1 MQHSTQCFKCGGPSH
16 ARAECPANDTKCR
29 GCGKKGHYQR
39 VCRNKAVVACIE
51 EEERKSFFLGS
62 VTCKTNKWE
71 VDVQIKEKR
80 LKFKLDTGADV
91 TAISESDLKDLYPGA
106 QRPVLHEPEKPLL
119 GPGKIQL
126 GVVGYA
132 KMQLTYKAKQT
143 EEKVYVVKNLG
154 TPLLGLPAIIALGIL
169 IRVDMPTHPS
179 ELQPELPDRSLLFQK
194 ERVKR
199 MTDAANF
206 NRRHRAKPLG
216 SLSSGQNVWITD
228 TQTSGTVIQSHTSPR
243 SYLVDAP
250 HGVVRRNR
258 MHLIPLQSPAQD
270 EGGQQQQEPLP
281 VLEQDHAPP
290 AVGSPVHSPGV
301 SIPRTT
307 RSGRVIKQP
316 TRLNL

>member
-1 MQHSTQCFKCGGPSH
+1 MESTNIYVDCIVNNLPVSPTFMDTLKAQLEADSVCSRVMKMCADGWPEH
-16 ARAECPANDTKCR
+16 AKQEPLQKNVWPEQATQD
-29 GCGKKGHYQR
+29 G
-39 VCRNKAVVACIE
+39 
-51 EEERKSFFLGS
+51 L
-62 VTCKTNKWE
+62 
-71 VDVQIKEKR
+71 
-80 LKFKLDTGADV
+80 L
-91 TAISESDLKDLYPGA
+91 LKDTRLVIPA
-106 QRPVLHEPEKPLL
+106 TMRNDVLNRLGQQITEMLL
-119 GPGKIQL
+119 MVRRL
-126 GVVGYA
+126 RTTV
-132 KMQLTYKAKQT
+132 
-143 EEKVYVVKNLG
+143 
-154 TPLLGLPAIIALGIL
+154 
-169 IRVDMPTHPS
+169 PTHPS